1 MLFVACLRSPVL
13 YFATQQSVEKNPEK
27 KAHFWVGILIYLALS
42 KCASGVKQKNFFPN
56 NTACQKW
63 KLQLL
68 SRVNTTLRGC
78 SSPAQL
84 TGQIWALSLHWAVD
98 GRAMTLFKLNF
109 LLSALAAGSLQLLG
123 QLPTDGRAAAVS
135 SSDPQWGAAF
145 PRQGLATPSLLHPY
159 ND

>member
-27 KAHFWVGILIYLALS
+27 KANFWVGILIYLALS
-42 KCASGVKQKNFFPN
+42 KCSSGVKQKNFFPN

-63 KLQLL
+63 NLQLL

-84 TGQIWALSLHWAVD
+84 TGQIWALSLHGAVD
-98 GRAMTLFKLNF
+98 GRAMTLFK
-109 LLSALAAGSLQLLG
+109 
-123 QLPTDGRAAAVS
+123 S
-135 SSDPQWGAAF
+135 SSLLLWQLGLCSFCGSFPRMEEQQLCPPQTPQWGATF
-145 PRQGLATPSLLHPY
+145 PRQGLATPSLLHPCK
-159 ND
+159 D